1 MTHYIG
7 HFGEHSS
14 DYLRFRPT
22 YPKGLFQFLTKQ
34 VNEHELAWDCGTG
47 NGQAAFVLSEYFK
60 NVIGTDINQAQLDV
74 ALKNDNI
81 SYHAWP
87 SENTKIPDASVDLI
101 TAAQAIHWFNLDA
114 FYQEVRRVAK
124 PKGIIAVWCY
134 SLATVNR
141 EVDAWIKK
149 LYEDILGN
157 KYWSKERKYI
167 DEEYKTLPFPFKKIE
182 HPEFSIQKKFNFEQI
197 LGYLNTWSAVKEY
210 QKINQQNPLDLIY
223 TEFQK
228 NLG

>member
-1 MTHYIG
+1 LTHYIG